1 MARLILHVDLDAFY
15 AAVEQRDHPAWRG
28 LPLVVGARPG
38 GRGVV
43 ATCSYEARRYGVRS
57 AMPIA
62 EAVRHLPPETVY
74 VPPDMPRYARVS
86 RQIMGILE
94 TLTPLVEPV
103 SIDEAF
109 LDCSGMEG
117 LMGPPEAIGRK
128 VKGAIRETTGLTASV
143 GLGPNR
149 LIAKLASDFRKPDG
163 LTLVPADGV
172 HAFLDPLPLS
182 VLRGVG
188 NKTRPRLEGLGLRTV
203 GDVRRL
209 PLEVLRQNLGA
220 QAGTQVH
227 LQARGIADDRVCPNG
242 ERKSISKETTFA
254 QDISDHDVLCDALRW
269 AASEVGYLARH
280 EGLRGSVVTLKIR
293 LHPFDTH
300 TRSRGLALPTASDL
314 EIFRAAWGLYET
326 GPWTGKPV
334 RLIGLGLSGWET
346 DTGAQ
351 LDLFGADNPGPRPGQ
366 ERLDATLDAIRK
378 KFGRDTIQRG
388 LKPRRNSG

>member
-1 MARLILHVDLDAFY
+1 MARLILHVDPDAFY
-15 AAVEQRDHPAWRG
+15 AAVEQRDHPEWRG

-62 EAVRHLPPETVY
+62 EAVRRLPPETVY
-74 VPPDMPRYARVS
+74 VRPDIGRYAQVS
-86 RQIMGILE
+86 RQNIGILE
-94 TLTPLVEPV
+94 TLTPLIEPV
-103 SIDEAF
+103 SIDEAY

-117 LMGPPEAIGRK
+117 LMGPPQAIGRR
-128 VKGAIRETTGLTASV
+128 VKEAIRQAVGLTASV

-163 LTLVPADGV
+163 LTLVPADRV

-188 NKTRPRLEGLGLRTV
+188 NKTRPRLEGLGLKTV

-209 PLEVLRQNLGA
+209 PLEVLRRHLGA

-227 LQARGIADDRVCPNG
+227 LQARGIADDRVYPKG

-254 QDISDHDVLCDALRW
+254 EDVSDHGLLRDTLRW

-300 TRSRGLALPTASDL
+300 TRSRGLALPTANDL
-314 EIFRAAWGLYET
+314 EMFRSAWSLYES
-326 GPWTGKPV
+326 GPWTDKPV

-346 DTGAQ
+346 DTGLQ
-351 LDLFGADNPGPRPGQ
+351 LDLFGADNPAPRPGQ
-366 ERLDATLDAIRK
+366 EHLDATLDAIRDR
-378 KFGRDTIQRG
+378 FGRGTIQRG
-388 LKPRRNSG
+388 LKPRHGGG